1 MDHPEERRTFP
12 RTEINLPVQIDTG
25 FHQIPGR
32 MRNLTIEGV
41 SFSLSRHLSAGTQ
54 VIVEILSEIKE
65 IRSNAF
71 KVEVLRCEIQ
81 DDEISPSF
89 LISGKLMETNDA
101 YLHDVLSMIFGR
113 RT

>member
-1 MDHPEERRTFP
+1 MDNPGERRCFP
-12 RTEINLPVQIDTG
+12 RAEINLPVQIDTG
-25 FHQIPGR
+25 IHQIPGR

-41 SFSLSRHLSAGTQ
+41 SFSLGRHLSAGTQ
-54 VIVEILSEIKE
+54 VTVEILSEIKA

-81 DDEISPSF
+81 DNKVSPSF
-89 LISGKLMETNDA
+89 FISGKLMDTNDA